1 MLGRKINRGEGRH
14 SPPCQTEGGRSSPAR
29 DINTEIQKIQEAVAV
44 EGVDTV
50 EFSIFL
56 DGTSIIFLASPIFM
70 WIIRRISCEGFV
82 EIFIDVLP

>member
-50 EFSIFL
+50 DFKIFL
-56 DGTSIIFLASPIFM
+56 DANSKFLLSSP
-70 WIIRRISCEGFV
+70 CFV
-82 EIFIDVLP
+82 WKIP